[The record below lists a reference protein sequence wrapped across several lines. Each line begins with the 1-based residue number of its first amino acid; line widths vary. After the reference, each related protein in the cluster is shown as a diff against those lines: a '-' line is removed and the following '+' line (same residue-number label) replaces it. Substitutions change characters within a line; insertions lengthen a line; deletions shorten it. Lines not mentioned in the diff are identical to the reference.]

1 MQLSDGVRCIPG
13 LFPLCFF
20 VVSLGCDTQ
29 GPRKIRVYSFMSL
42 FLSTNK
48 QLLKCGLIWLLL
60 LLLTAN
66 VLLFVHLWH
75 PSP

>member
-1 MQLSDGVRCIPG
+1 M
-13 LFPLCFF
+13 CFI
-20 VVSLGCDTQ
+20 VVSLGCDTNTQ
-29 GPRKIRVYSFMSL
+29 GPQKIRVSNFMSL

-48 QLLKCGLIWLLL
+48 QLLKCVQIWLLL
-60 LLLTAN
+60 VLLTAN